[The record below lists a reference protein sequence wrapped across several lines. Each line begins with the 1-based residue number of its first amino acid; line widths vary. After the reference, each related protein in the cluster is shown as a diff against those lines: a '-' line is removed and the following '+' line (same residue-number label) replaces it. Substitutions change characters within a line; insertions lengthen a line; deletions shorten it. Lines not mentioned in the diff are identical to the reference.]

1 MTRRRRAIV
10 VLIAPLKRA
19 RLVPSV
25 GAIATSLAV
34 WVSFGT
40 IGFDV
45 PGGSRI
51 GLLPVAWWYPLVALA
66 PAGVVFWILNR
77 STRQGGEGHSTLTNL
92 TPLLPLALLALPW
105 LPFRVP
111 AVFLIWTGAVT
122 TLVWVAVAMAL
133 AATVIRGNWV
143 RIAFGPGASCLAAGA
158 LSLLVF
164 STAAW
169 SAAGRLPAGDEPHY
183 LIITQSLLLDHD
195 LKIENNHRR
204 GDYRAYV
211 GADLYPDSVRR
222 GRNGELYSIHSPGLP
237 LLVLPAFAIGGYRA
251 VVMFLLVLA
260 SAGGAL
266 AWWLAWR
273 VTKSSSAAWF
283 GWAVVVMSPP
293 FLLESFTIYP
303 DAPGATIVLTGFWA
317 LLRADWDV
325 ETRSSSWLPWLA
337 HGAALG
343 VLPWLHTRFS
353 VIAATLGGLI
363 LIRLART
370 SNAVAKAS
378 AFLALP
384 AVSALAWLG
393 FFVVI
398 YGTLDPSAPYGGQ
411 MQNSFS
417 FLPDGVG
424 GLFFDQGF
432 GLLTTAPVLV
442 VAFAGLRRSP
452 RLALDWLVIAIP
464 YLLAVTTFAMWW
476 AGWSGPARFFVP
488 LLLPLAIFAACG
500 WQAIRERGTRASVA
514 AAFVATCWLSL
525 LLVFVN
531 GAQLAYH
538 GRNPLGVTGAPWIDW
553 AVHFVNIRLALPAFV
568 PLPFGTSLAAR
579 DAAARSGFLTLA
591 PWVICLTVAAIAL
604 RIVGRRVKT
613 VASLAGLTAVI
624 YGVAASLA
632 MAICWGLGSVPPLN
646 VPAAQME
653 MLHDLSRGHVLALDL
668 TRLAQVS
675 SNELARRTRIVV
687 QRRRQPTD
695 LARFAQPLVVLPSV
709 PAGDF
714 LVSARRRGGDG
725 WIIVGIAADQ
735 FSLLTKPA
743 HMFDAG
749 IDLRLPVD
757 VQTLIVGADEEGRQ
771 QIGAV
776 EIQPLRLFGPG
787 ERVTDRMASRAVR
800 YGETNVFFL
809 DDCAFPEPAA
819 FWVGGGSE
827 TRIVL
832 EPDRGGGGQALLFRN
847 APVVNT
853 VTLRSGSWGATF
865 VLTPEEQRRVV
876 VPVDPSRG
884 AALLEI
890 TSAAGFRPAVV
901 DPTSRDMR
909 YLGVYVQPE

>member
-398 YGTLDPSAPYGGQ
+398 YGTPDPSAPYGGQ

-591 PWVICLTVAAIAL
+591 PWVICLTVAAIA
-604 RIVGRRVKT
+604 RSSTSTCVRVGALEAPYPSNIPWPT
-613 VASLAGLTAVI
+613 VVRLGDGSWLLVAFDGTV
-624 YGVAASLA
+624 YGGPLPGYGTHGDVVLMRARWPARS
-632 MAICWGLGSVPPLN
+632 GLGCDPGHAPPL
-646 VPAAQME
+646 
-653 MLHDLSRGHVLALDL
+653 R
-668 TRLAQVS
+668 
-675 SNELARRTRIVV
+675 
-687 QRRRQPTD
+687 
-695 LARFAQPLVVLPSV
+695 SV
-709 PAGDF
+709 PAPPTPWPCTGSELHPCLTRPCRPPDPPHRSTSSS
-714 LVSARRRGGDG
+714 SAPSTSRSCSATTPRPGSGRSSRSTPPPSGPAS
-725 WIIVGIAADQ
+725 AA
-735 FSLLTKPA
+735 PA
-743 HMFDAG
+743 STPTPRPRTRSA
-749 IDLRLPVD
+749 
-757 VQTLIVGADEEGRQ
+757 TSS
-771 QIGAV
+771 
-776 EIQPLRLFGPG
+776 
-787 ERVTDRMASRAVR
+787 TSRAGCPTR
-800 YGETNVFFL
+800 
-809 DDCAFPEPAA
+809 PRWP
-819 FWVGGGSE
+819 GS
-827 TRIVL
+827 
-832 EPDRGGGGQALLFRN
+832 
-847 APVVNT
+847 
-853 VTLRSGSWGATF
+853 
-865 VLTPEEQRRVV
+865 
-876 VPVDPSRG
+876 
-884 AALLEI
+884 
-890 TSAAGFRPAVV
+890 TSAAARP
-901 DPTSRDMR
+901 
-909 YLGVYVQPE
+909 